1 MPDLQTEL
9 NLINSRISY
18 AKIESEGLE
27 SQIRGIQKKI
37 EDLKI
42 NIKSNEAKA
51 KRLYCADVPK

>member
-27 SQIRGIQKKI
+27 SQIRGIQKKNRRF
-37 EDLKI
+37 K
-42 NIKSNEAKA
+42 NK
-51 KRLYCADVPK
+51 Y